1 MVGKNRKRQAPLK
14 EFCEQA
20 TRLIADYL
28 SGELDRKT
36 AIALEKH
43 LILCPDCVSFLTT
56 YKETLRAARSLRYE
70 DMPAEMQ
77 ERVHEFLRG
86 KIKGAEPGR

>member
-1 MVGKNRKRQAPLK
+1 MAKKIRKQRAAPK
-14 EFCEQA
+14 EFCERA
-20 TRLIADYL
+20 TKLIADYV

-70 DMPAEMQ
+70 DIPAEMKK
-77 ERVHEFLRG
+77 RVRQFLRE
-86 KIKGAEPGR
+86 KIKRSQPGH